1 MPAIVRALR
10 HRNYRLYFGGQ
21 LVSLVGTWM
30 QQIAMSW
37 LAYRL
42 TDSVLVLGLVGF
54 AGQIPVLVFAPF
66 GGMWSDRVNRRRILI
81 ATQSAAMVQA
91 IVLAA
96 LTLSQAVQPWHLVAL
111 ALVLGTIN
119 AIDIPARQAF
129 VVHLVDD
136 RADLSNAIAL
146 NSFAMNAAR
155 LLGPTVAGVVLS
167 VVGEGICFLLNA
179 VSYLT
184 VLLAL
189 VAIRSGPQAVSSRPM
204 ASALRQGF
212 RYAFGHDAI
221 RSLLLLVAVVSFTA
235 TPYTV
240 LMPVYAKQIFGG
252 DARTLG
258 LLLGCAG
265 GGALAG
271 TVYLAARKSLDG
283 LERVIALAPVLAGA
297 GLLAFAFS
305 RSLWVAAPAL
315 LAVGFGVISTV
326 GLRQYPD
333 PVAGAGRTARPR
345 HVPVHHGLSRH
356 GAARQ
361 PDRRQRGP
369 RRRRAGD
376 AVRGRP
382 VQYRRRTGLRVAAL
396 ERCAVRNLWQP
407 CVLTRSGS

>member
-66 GGMWSDRVNRRRILI
+66 GGIWSDRMNRRLILI

-91 IVLAA
+91 LVLAV

-111 ALVLGTIN
+111 ALVLGTVN
-119 AIDIPARQAF
+119 SIDIPARQAF

-136 RADLSNAIAL
+136 RADLPNAIAL

-155 LLGPTVAGVVLS
+155 LLGPTVAGLVLS

-179 VSYLT
+179 ASYLT

-189 VAIRSGPQAVSSRPM
+189 VAIRSGHQPVSSRPM

-221 RSLLLLVAVVSFTA
+221 RAMLLLVAVVSFTA

-305 RSLWVAAPAL
+305 SSLWVAAPAL

-326 GLRQYPD
+326 ASANTLIQSLVPDELRGRVMSLFTMAFLGMAPLGSLAAGSVAHVVGAPATLFAGGLCSIA
-333 PVAGAGRTARPR
+333 AGLAFA
-345 HVPVHHGLSRH
+345 
-356 GAARQ
+356 
-361 PDRRQRGP
+361 
-369 RRRRAGD
+369 RRRRSRAG
-376 AVRGRP
+376 
-382 VQYRRRTGLRVAAL
+382 
-396 ERCAVRNLWQP
+396 
-407 CVLTRSGS
+407 

>member
-1 MPAIVRALR
+1 MSPVVRALR

-21 LVSLVGTWM
+21 LVSLIGTWM
-30 QQIAMSW
+30 QQVAMSW

-66 GGMWSDRVNRRRILI
+66 GGMWSDQVDRRHILI
-81 ATQSAAMVQA
+81 ATQSTAMVQA

-96 LTLSQAVQPWHLVAL
+96 LTLSHAVQAWHLVAL

-136 RADLSNAIAL
+136 RADLPNAIAL

-179 VSYLT
+179 ASYLT

-189 VAIRSGPQAVSSRPM
+189 AAIRTDHQPTPGRPM

-212 RYAFGHDAI
+212 HYAFGHEAI
-221 RSLLLLVAVVSFTA
+221 RAMLLLVAVVSFSA

-258 LLLGCAG
+258 MLLGCAG

-271 TVYLAARKSLDG
+271 TVYLASRKSIDG
-283 LERVIALAPVLAGA
+283 LERVIALAPALAGA
-297 GLLAFAFS
+297 GLLVFAFS
-305 RSLWVAAPAL
+305 HSLWITAPAL
-315 LAVGFGVISTV
+315 LVVGFGIICTV
-326 GLRQYPD
+326 ASANTLIQSLVTDELRGRVMSLFTMAFLGMAPLGSLTAGSVAHVVGAPATLFAGGLCGI
-333 PVAGAGRTARPR
+333 VAGAAYARHR
-345 HVPVHHGLSRH
+345 RSV
-356 GAARQ
+356 AARGTC
-361 PDRRQRGP
+361 RR
-369 RRRRAGD
+369 D
-376 AVRGRP
+376 AF
-382 VQYRRRTGLRVAAL
+382 
-396 ERCAVRNLWQP
+396 
-407 CVLTRSGS
+407 

>member
-66 GGMWSDRVNRRRILI
+66 GGIWSDRVNRRRILI

-111 ALVLGTIN
+111 ALVLGTVN
-119 AIDIPARQAF
+119 SIDIPARQAF

-221 RSLLLLVAVVSFTA
+221 RAMLLLVAVVSFTA

-271 TVYLAARKSLDG
+271 TVYLAARKSLEG

-297 GLLAFAFS
+297 GLQAFAFS
-305 RSLWVAAPAL
+305 HSLWIAAPAL

-326 GLRQYPD
+326 ASANTLIQSLVPDELRGRVMSLFTMAFLGMAPLGSLAAGSVAHGVGAPVTLFAGGLCSIA
-333 PVAGAGRTARPR
+333 AGLAFE
-345 HVPVHHGLSRH
+345 
-356 GAARQ
+356 
-361 PDRRQRGP
+361 
-369 RRRRAGD
+369 RRRRSRAG
-376 AVRGRP
+376 
-382 VQYRRRTGLRVAAL
+382 
-396 ERCAVRNLWQP
+396 
-407 CVLTRSGS
+407 

>member
-91 IVLAA
+91 LVLAA

-221 RSLLLLVAVVSFTA
+221 RAMLLLVAVVSFTA

-326 GLRQYPD
+326 ASANTLIQSLVPDELRGRVMSLFTMAFLGMAPLGSLAAGSVAHGVGAPVTLFAGGLCSIAAGLAFAWRRRS
-333 PVAGAGRTARPR
+333 GAG
-345 HVPVHHGLSRH
+345 
-356 GAARQ
+356 
-361 PDRRQRGP
+361 
-369 RRRRAGD
+369 
-376 AVRGRP
+376 
-382 VQYRRRTGLRVAAL
+382 
-396 ERCAVRNLWQP
+396 
-407 CVLTRSGS
+407 